1 MYDPQLDTF
10 IEAAD
15 SGSFSKAAERLY
27 ITPVSVMNQINAIE
41 KKIGVRLFVRTNRGV
56 RLTEAGESVYRDA
69 KQMIAASD
77 SAIERAR
84 KIAGKNQLVIKIG
97 TSILRPCKRL
107 LDLWSSVEG
116 GEQDFQ
122 IRIVP
127 FNDDPAGMSAMLES
141 LGEGIDCFVSPC
153 DSAAWEKSYSIYR
166 IGVCKCCVAAPR
178 SHRLAKKE
186 LLRWEDMAGET
197 LLLIKRG
204 KSPVLDRIRDEA
216 EREHPEVK
224 IADLPDFYDM
234 EVFNACEQNGF
245 LMEVPDTWAGA
256 HPSVAALPVEWDY
269 EMPFGVVYAQKPSKA
284 FSRFMGVI
292 TKAAKAEEE

>member
-1 MYDPQLDTF
+1 MYNPQLDTF
-10 IEAAD
+10 IEVAD
-15 SGSFSKAAERLY
+15 SGSFSKAAERMY
-27 ITPVSVMNQINAIE
+27 ITPVSVMNQVNALE
-41 KKIGVRLFVRTNRGV
+41 KRIGVPLFARTNRGV
-56 RLTEAGESVYRDA
+56 RLTEAGRSFYSDA
-69 KQMIAASD
+69 KRMIAASD
-77 SAIERAR
+77 EAIERAR
-84 KIAGKNQLVIKIG
+84 KIAGKNQHVIRIG

-107 LDLWSSVEG
+107 LDLWSRAG
-116 GEQDFQ
+116 GGQNFQ

-127 FNDDPAGMSAMLES
+127 FGDDPAGMASMLKS
-141 LGEGIDCFVSPC
+141 LGGEIDCFVSPC
-153 DSAAWEKSYSIYR
+153 DSVAWKRSYSIYP
-166 IGVCKCCVAAPR
+166 IGTCKCRVAVPR

-197 LLLIKRG
+197 LMLIKRG
-204 KSPVLDRIRDEA
+204 ESPVLDRIRDEA
-216 EREHPEVK
+216 EREHTEVK
-224 IADLPDFYDM
+224 IADLPNFYDM

-292 TKAAKAEEE
+292 AKAAKAEEE